1 MSEAAS
7 ATVSGTL
14 AGGAYQYSA
23 TLNDTGTT
31 TIGTFWFAWVPGED
45 FLDVSPTNIVTP
57 AGWTAI
63 VTHVGAG
70 DGYAIQY
77 KATAAASYLQPGASL
92 SGFGFTSTETPAQL
106 AGNSPFF
113 PTTPETTSFVYSGA
127 PFSDP
132 GFDLTAAVSVTQSNA
147 NISVPAGAVETV
159 NGDDD
164 LIIVGDGATL
174 TVNGFGDTI
183 DQSSGFVTIGGTG
196 AGFDVLSGSHLEVTL
211 LADADLFLAGSVN
224 DVHLGANSVVDDTGD
239 NTNFFG
245 SDDTIRTRQATVG
258 GDSVTGDSN
267 RIFVAPGSQLI
278 LDGNNNFMRA
288 GVNSSMAATGANE
301 RVFGAGF
308 FLTATAGSDLLIG
321 RNGATGAAD
330 TLTAS
335 NITARIAA
343 DSNIILSGDDDTVSA
358 REGAHV
364 DFVGTGLTARF
375 GDGAS
380 VVISG
385 EGLTGPLDT
394 LSGADF
400 SVNVATSADVKLST
414 LGATVTLVDNVAL
427 TLERA
432 NNKITAG
439 NADTINILW
448 GDFNTVL
455 LGQNDVVSDGGS
467 GTTFQASGNVG
478 ATTINN
484 FSADPGGVV
493 ELLNGVGGYATSAD
507 AFNALT
513 SDGAS
518 GSVLSL
524 GANGSIDFA
533 GDTALSAGNFKIG

>member
-1 MSEAAS
+1 M
-7 ATVSGTL
+7 V
-14 AGGAYQYSA
+14 
-23 TLNDTGTT
+23 D
-31 TIGTFWFAWVPGED
+31 
-45 FLDVSPTNIVTP
+45 
-57 AGWTAI
+57 
-63 VTHVGAG
+63 
-70 DGYAIQY
+70 
-77 KATAAASYLQPGASL
+77 
-92 SGFGFTSTETPAQL
+92 
-106 AGNSPFF
+106 
-113 PTTPETTSFVYSGA
+113 
-127 PFSDP
+127 
-132 GFDLTAAVSVTQSNA
+132 QSNA
-147 NISVPAGAVETV
+147 NISIPAGATETV

-164 LIIVGDGATL
+164 LITVGVNADL

-183 DQSSGFVTIGGTG
+183 EQSTGFVTIGGTG
-196 AGFDVLSGSHLEVTL
+196 AGFDVLSGAHLEVTL
-211 LADADLFLAGSVN
+211 LAGADLFIDGSIN

-245 SDDTIRTRQATVG
+245 SDDMIRTRQATVG
-258 GDSVTGDSN
+258 GDAVTGDSN

-343 DSNIILSGDDDTVSA
+343 DSNIILSGDDDTVSV
-358 REGAHV
+358 REGAQV
-364 DFVGTGLTARF
+364 DFVGTGLTAQF
-375 GDGAS
+375 GEGS
-380 VVISG
+380 NINVNG
-385 EGLTGPLDT
+385 KGLTGALDT

-400 SVNVATSADVKLST
+400 GVSVSTSADVELAT

-432 NNKITAG
+432 NNKVTAG
-439 NADTINILW
+439 NSDTINILW
-448 GDFNTVL
+448 GDFNAVL
-455 LGQNDVVSDGGS
+455 LGQNDVISDGGS

-493 ELLNGVGGYATSAD
+493 ELLNGVGGYATSQD
-507 AFNALT
+507 AFNAVT
-513 SDGAS
+513 SDGAG
-518 GSVLSL
+518 GSMLSL

-533 GDTALSAGNFKIG
+533 GDTALSAANFKIS